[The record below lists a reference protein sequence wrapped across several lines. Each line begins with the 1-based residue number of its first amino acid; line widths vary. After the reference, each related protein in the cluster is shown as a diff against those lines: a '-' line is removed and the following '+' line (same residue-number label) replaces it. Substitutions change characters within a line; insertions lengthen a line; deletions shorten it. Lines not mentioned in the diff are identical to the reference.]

1 MKIYCRVISGRVGS
15 GIGSSSV
22 GLFRV
27 SGRIGSYFRV
37 ISDFVLGIGSSNI
50 ESFRVSS
57 RIGLGRVSS
66 HLVLGHFEFRV
77 VSGRVGSFSVGLFR
91 ILNRILSE

>member
-1 MKIYCRVISGRVGS
+1 VS
-15 GIGSSSV
+15 GIGSSS
-22 GLFRV
+22 
-27 SGRIGSYFRV
+27 
-37 ISDFVLGIGSSNI
+37 I

-77 VSGRVGSFSVGLFR
+77 VSGRVGSCIGSFSVGLFR
-91 ILNRILSE
+91 ILNRI